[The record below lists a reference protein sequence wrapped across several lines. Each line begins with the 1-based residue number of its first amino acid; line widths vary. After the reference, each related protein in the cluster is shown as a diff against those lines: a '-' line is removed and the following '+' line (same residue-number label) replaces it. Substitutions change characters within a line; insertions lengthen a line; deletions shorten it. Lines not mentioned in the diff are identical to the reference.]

1 MSHDVFAKR
10 RAETDARLKRF
21 EERLAVHLGADE
33 AALIGDHT
41 TVYVTGSGGRGEM
54 SDASDLDLFL
64 VRTEGKPSKIDAALL
79 QTAIIRA
86 TRDCNIPEPSA
97 DGAFLELH
105 SAGDFVKL
113 LGSTDDDW
121 SNKFT
126 ARMLL
131 LLESRPVV
139 GSASYE
145 RLIRSVIDGYWSVAD
160 AHQFDYLPYVFVNDV
175 IRYWRV
181 VLLNHESRLRAKEI
195 ELREAERLAP
205 GTLDVTARMKVE
217 RSARSFKL
225 HFPRAII
232 CFASLA
238 YLLAKT
244 RQRLHVSKEDMKAM
258 IALTPFERLDEAASI
273 SGIPSVM
280 NTVDAMKPLYEGF
293 LQDSAYPKKQ
303 LMARFEQ
310 REFKHRQRDAGR
322 AFGDQIFEM
331 LRGLGTLDGGRV
343 HPLYRSMLV

>member
-10 RAETDARLKRF
+10 RADTDARLKRF

-33 AALIGDHT
+33 PALIGDHT

-86 TRDCNIPEPSA
+86 TRDCNIVEASA
-97 DGAFLELH
+97 DGVFLELH
-105 SAGDFVKL
+105 SADDFVKL

-139 GSASYE
+139 GSTSYD
-145 RLIRSVIDGYWSVAD
+145 RLIDSVIDGYWAVAE
-160 AHQFDYLPYVFVNDV
+160 AHQHDYLPYVFVNDV

-195 ELREAERLAP
+195 ELREAE
-205 GTLDVTARMKVE
+205 K
-217 RSARSFKL
+217 SAAKF
-225 HFPRAII
+225 AGY
-232 CFASLA
+232 ASLKCA
-238 YLLAKT
+238 RLTAKEVACC
-244 RQRLHVSKEDMKAM
+244 RFNHGSPSLQRARV
-258 IALTPFERLDEAASI
+258 AA
-273 SGIPSVM
+273 
-280 NTVDAMKPLYEGF
+280 D
-293 LQDSAYPKKQ
+293 
-303 LMARFEQ
+303 
-310 REFKHRQRDAGR
+310 
-322 AFGDQIFEM
+322 FGS
-331 LRGLGTLDGGRV
+331 T
-343 HPLYRSMLV
+343 RSMRSKPASSSRPMASP

>member
-10 RAETDARLKRF
+10 RADTDARLKRF

-64 VRTEGKPSKIDAALL
+64 VRTVGKPSKIDAALL

-86 TRDCNIPEPSA
+86 TRDCNIVEASA
-97 DGAFLELH
+97 DGVFLELH
-105 SAGDFVKL
+105 SADDFVKL

-121 SNKFT
+121 RNKFT

-139 GSASYE
+139 GSTSYD
-145 RLIRSVIDGYWSVAD
+145 RLIDSVIDGYWAVAE
-160 AHQFDYLPYVFVNDV
+160 AHQHDYLPYVFVNDV

-195 ELREAERLAP
+195 ELREAEKSAP
-205 GTLDVTARMKVE
+205 GTIDVAARLKVE

-238 YLLAKT
+238 YLLAVT
-244 RQRLHVSKEDMKAM
+244 RQRPHVSKGDMKAM
-258 IALTPFERLDEAASI
+258 IALTPFERLDEAARI
-273 SGIPSVM
+273 SGIPRVM
-280 NTVDAMKPLYEGF
+280 NTLDAMKPLYEGF

-303 LMARFEQ
+303 LMAHFEE
-310 REFKHRQRDAGR
+310 REFKHHQRDAGR
-322 AFGDQIFEM
+322 AFGDHIFEM
-331 LRGLGTLDGGRV
+331 LRALGTLDDGRV